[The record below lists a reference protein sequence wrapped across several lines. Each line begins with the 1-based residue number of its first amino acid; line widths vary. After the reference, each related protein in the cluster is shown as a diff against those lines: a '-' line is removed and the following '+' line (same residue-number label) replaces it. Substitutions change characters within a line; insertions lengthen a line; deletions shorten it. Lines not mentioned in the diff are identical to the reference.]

1 MTGTVSEAL
10 VGFRQQC
17 MEHLSAYM
25 SSKTA
30 PGGNANV
37 DAFADDEEVEVEED
51 NVDKFL
57 QGKKHKKQKM

>member
-1 MTGTVSEAL
+1 
-10 VGFRQQC
+10 

-57 QGKKHKKQKM
+57 QGKKHKRQKM